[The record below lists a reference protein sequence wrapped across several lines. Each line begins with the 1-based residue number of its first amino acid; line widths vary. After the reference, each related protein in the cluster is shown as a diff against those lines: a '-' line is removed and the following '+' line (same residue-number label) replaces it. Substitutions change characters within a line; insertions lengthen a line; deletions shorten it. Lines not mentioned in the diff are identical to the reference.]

1 MVFLE
6 LMDKLELQE
15 EMVQQDNLVHQDSGV
30 PLEELDYPGVQDLVD
45 HKDQKGM

>member
-1 MVFLE
+1 MVYLV

-30 PLEELDYPGVQDLVD
+30 LLDQMAHPDHQEALGLQVQ
-45 HKDQKGM
+45 